1 MEFSRRLQK
10 LMFLRVLFVSLLL
23 GASILTQ
30 IEEAR
35 TYFGGIQSAHYLLI
49 AAIYF
54 LTFLY
59 SLLLK
64 YSKRLTQLAYGQLI
78 ADTVVATLIIYTTG
92 GRESIFSFLYILT
105 IINASILLYRRG
117 GIVVAASSSFL
128 YSLLLVLHHTGTIH
142 PFGSLL
148 SEVSDQGGRGIYY
161 TIAVNVSAFFL
172 VAFLSSFLAEQVRKS
187 QLELRARQDDLLKL
201 EALNER
207 IIQSI
212 TSGLM
217 TLDGDGKIL
226 LFNPA
231 AENIFSVKA
240 NHVVG
245 KKVLDVLPG
254 LQDVEIL
261 RPPLTQDP
269 ARHESFIDFHF
280 EKDEGHRMYL
290 RLSLSPLLLE
300 GGNAKGHI
308 LIFQDLTSIKE
319 IEEEMK
325 KREGLALIG
334 ELAAGV
340 AHEIRNPLASISG
353 SIQMLKENLDEDNVN
368 SRLMDIT
375 LREIARL
382 NHLVKD
388 FLIFARPKEVNLT
401 SFDLNQLITDTLLL
415 FKKSDRWTANIEVT
429 THFYA
434 PIRISSDPDQLKQVL
449 WNLFLNASEAM
460 EKGGSLLVST
470 APADRCES
478 TNTPDVQ
485 AGAVAIIVR
494 DSGEG
499 FTEKALGH
507 LFSPFY
513 TTKRGGS
520 GLGLAIV
527 KRIVDGLQGD
537 VSGKNHPSG
546 GAEIRITLPLLPEP
560 PVSTGPTL

>member
-10 LMFLRVLFVSLLL
+10 LMFLRVLFASLLL
-23 GASILTQ
+23 GVSILTQ
-30 IEEAR
+30 IGETK
-35 TYFGGIQSAHYLLI
+35 TYFGGIRTAHYLLI
-49 AAIYF
+49 ATIYC

-59 SLLLK
+59 LLLLK
-64 YSKRLTQLAYGQLI
+64 YSRRYTLLAYGQLLV
-78 ADTVVATLIIYTTG
+78 DTILVTFIIYTTG

-105 IINASILLYRRG
+105 IINASILLYRKG
-117 GIVVAASSSFL
+117 GIVVATSSSFL
-128 YSLLLVLHHTGTIH
+128 YSLLLVLHYSGTIH
-142 PFGSLL
+142 PFGSLI
-148 SEVSDQGGRGIYY
+148 SEGADQGGRGIYF
-161 TIAVNVSAFFL
+161 TISVNVAAFFL
-172 VAFLSSFLAEQVRKS
+172 VAILSSFLAEQVRNS
-187 QLELRARQDDLLKL
+187 QLELKARQDDLVKL

-207 IIQSI
+207 IIKSI

-231 AENIFSVKA
+231 AEKIFSVEAK
-240 NHVVG
+240 HVVG

-254 LQDVEIL
+254 LQGVDNL
-261 RPPLTQDP
+261 RPALTQVP
-269 ARHESFIDFHF
+269 SRHDSFIDFPLVNDDGN
-280 EKDEGHRMYL
+280 KVYL
-290 RLSLSPLLLE
+290 RLSRSPLLFE
-300 GGNAKGHI
+300 GGSAKGHI

-382 NHLVKD
+382 NHLVED
-388 FLIFARPKEVNLT
+388 FLVFARPKEANHT
-401 SFDLNQLITDTLLL
+401 SFDLGQLITDTLLL
-415 FKKSDRWTANIEVT
+415 FKKSDRWTANIEIA
-429 THFYA
+429 THFDT
-434 PIRISSDPDQLKQVL
+434 PIQLYSDPDQLKQVL

-460 EKGGSLLVST
+460 EKGGRLLVST
-470 APADRCES
+470 TPTNSIGPPVDRGHR
-478 TNTPDVQ
+478 
-485 AGAVAIIVR
+485 GAAVEIIVR
-494 DSGEG
+494 DSGQG
-499 FTEKALGH
+499 FTEEALDH

-513 TTKRGGS
+513 TSKRGGS

-527 KRIVDGLQGD
+527 KRIVEGLQGG
-537 VSGKNHPSG
+537 VYGKNHPDG
-546 GAEIRITLPLLPEP
+546 GAEIKIVLPLHPEHP
-560 PVSTGPTL
+560 MSEGTKA

>member
-30 IEEAR
+30 IGEAR

-49 AAIYF
+49 AAIYS

-59 SLLLK
+59 ALLLK
-64 YSKRLTQLAYGQLI
+64 YSRRLTQLAYGQLL
-78 ADTVVATLIIYTTG
+78 ADTILATLIIYTTG
-92 GRESIFSFLYILT
+92 GRDSIFSFLYILT

-117 GIVVAASSSFL
+117 GIVVATSSSFL
-128 YSLLLVLHHTGTIH
+128 YSLLLVLHYSGAIH

-161 TIAVNVSAFFL
+161 TITVNVTAFFL

-187 QLELRARQDDLLKL
+187 QLELQARQDDLVKL

-231 AENIFSVKA
+231 AEKIFSVRA

-254 LQDVEIL
+254 LQGVDIL
-261 RPPLTQDP
+261 KPPLIRDP
-269 ARHESFIDFHF
+269 NRHESFIDFPF
-280 EKDEGHRMYL
+280 VKDEGNRMYL

-300 GGNAKGHI
+300 GRNAKGYI

-353 SIQMLKENLDEDNVN
+353 SIQMLKENIDEDNVN

-388 FLIFARPKEVNLT
+388 FLIFARPKEANLA
-401 SFDLNQLITDTLLL
+401 SFDLSQLITDTLLL
-415 FKKSDRWTANIEVT
+415 FKKSDRWPANIEVA
-429 THFYA
+429 THFHT

-460 EKGGSLLVST
+460 EKGGRLLVST
-470 APADRCES
+470 TPTDRIES
-478 TNTPDVQ
+478 PITQDAQ
-485 AGAVAIIVR
+485 ERAVEIIVR
-494 DSGEG
+494 DNGEG
-499 FTEKALGH
+499 FTENALDH

-537 VSGKNHPSG
+537 VCGKNHPGG
-546 GAEIRITLPLLPEP
+546 GAEVRIVLPLFLEP
-560 PVSTGPTL
+560 PISTGPTV

>member
-1 MEFSRRLQK
+1 
-10 LMFLRVLFVSLLL
+10 
-23 GASILTQ
+23 
-30 IEEAR
+30 
-35 TYFGGIQSAHYLLI
+35 
-49 AAIYF
+49 
-54 LTFLY
+54 
-59 SLLLK
+59 
-64 YSKRLTQLAYGQLI
+64 
-78 ADTVVATLIIYTTG
+78 
-92 GRESIFSFLYILT
+92 
-105 IINASILLYRRG
+105 
-117 GIVVAASSSFL
+117 
-128 YSLLLVLHHTGTIH
+128 
-142 PFGSLL
+142 
-148 SEVSDQGGRGIYY
+148 
-161 TIAVNVSAFFL
+161 
-172 VAFLSSFLAEQVRKS
+172 
-187 QLELRARQDDLLKL
+187 
-201 EALNER
+201 
-207 IIQSI
+207 
-212 TSGLM
+212 
-217 TLDGDGKIL
+217 
-226 LFNPA
+226 
-231 AENIFSVKA
+231 
-240 NHVVG
+240 
-245 KKVLDVLPG
+245 
-254 LQDVEIL
+254 
-261 RPPLTQDP
+261 
-269 ARHESFIDFHF
+269 
-280 EKDEGHRMYL
+280 MYL

-388 FLIFARPKEVNLT
+388 FLIFARPKEANLA
-401 SFDLNQLITDTLLL
+401 SFDLSQLITDTLLL
-415 FKKSDRWTANIEVT
+415 FKKSDRWTANIDVA
-429 THFYA
+429 THFHS

-460 EKGGSLLVST
+460 EKGGRLLVSM
-470 APADRCES
+470 APANRPES
-478 TNTPDVQ
+478 PSTHDVQ
-485 AGAVAIIVR
+485 GGAVEIIVR

-499 FTEKALGH
+499 FTEKALDH

-560 PVSTGPTL
+560 PLSTGPSL

>member
-1 MEFSRRLQK
+1 
-10 LMFLRVLFVSLLL
+10 MFLRVLFVSLLL

-30 IEEAR
+30 IGEAR

-49 AAIYF
+49 AAIYS

-59 SLLLK
+59 ALLLK
-64 YSKRLTQLAYGQLI
+64 YSRRLTQLAYGQLL
-78 ADTVVATLIIYTTG
+78 ADTILATLIIYTTG

-117 GIVVAASSSFL
+117 GIVVATSSSFL
-128 YSLLLVLHHTGTIH
+128 YSLLLVLHYSGAIH

-161 TIAVNVSAFFL
+161 TITVNVTAFFL

-187 QLELRARQDDLLKL
+187 QLELQARQDDLVKL

-231 AENIFSVKA
+231 AEKIFSVRA

-254 LQDVEIL
+254 LQGIDIL
-261 RPPLTQDP
+261 KPPLTRDP
-269 ARHESFIDFHF
+269 NRHESFIDFPF
-280 EKDEGHRMYL
+280 VKDVGNRMYL

-300 GGNAKGHI
+300 GGNAKGYI
-308 LIFQDLTSIKE
+308 LIFQDLTSIRE

-353 SIQMLKENLDEDNVN
+353 SIQMLKENIDEDNVN

-388 FLIFARPKEVNLT
+388 FLIFARPKEANLA
-401 SFDLNQLITDTLLL
+401 SFDLSQLITDTLLL
-415 FKKSDRWTANIEVT
+415 FKKSDRWPANIEVA
-429 THFYA
+429 THFQT

-460 EKGGSLLVST
+460 EKGGRLLVST
-470 APADRCES
+470 TPIDRIES
-478 TNTPDVQ
+478 PITQDAQ
-485 AGAVAIIVR
+485 ERAVEIIVR
-494 DSGEG
+494 DNGEG
-499 FTEKALGH
+499 FTENALDH

-537 VSGKNHPSG
+537 VCGKNHPGG
-546 GAEIRITLPLLPEP
+546 GAEIRIVLPLFLEP
-560 PVSTGPTL
+560 PISTGPTV

>member
-30 IEEAR
+30 IGEAR

-59 SLLLK
+59 ALLLK
-64 YSKRLTQLAYGQLI
+64 YSKKLTQLAYGQLL
-78 ADTVVATLIIYTTG
+78 ADTILATLIIYTTG

-161 TIAVNVSAFFL
+161 TIAVNVTAFFL
-172 VAFLSSFLAEQVRKS
+172 VALLSSFLAEQVRKS
-187 QLELRARQDDLLKL
+187 QLELRARQDDLIKL

-231 AENIFSVKA
+231 AEKIFSVRA
-240 NHVVG
+240 NRVVG

-254 LQDVEIL
+254 LKGVDIL

-269 ARHESFIDFHF
+269 SRHESFIDFPF
-280 EKDEGHRMYL
+280 EKNEGHRMYL

-353 SIQMLKENLDEDNVN
+353 SIQMLKENLDEDHVN

-382 NHLVKD
+382 NQLVKD
-388 FLIFARPKEVNLT
+388 FLIFARPKEANLT
-401 SFDLNQLITDTLLL
+401 SFDLSQLITDTLLL
-415 FKKSDRWTANIEVT
+415 FKKSDRWTANIDVA
-429 THFYA
+429 THFHA

-460 EKGGSLLVST
+460 EKGGRLLVST
-470 APADRCES
+470 APTKRGES
-478 TNTPDVQ
+478 PNMHDVQ
-485 AGAVAIIVR
+485 EGAVEIIVR

-499 FTEKALGH
+499 FTEKALDH
-507 LFSPFY
+507 LFSPFF

-520 GLGLAIV
+520 GLGLAMV

-546 GAEIRITLPLLPEP
+546 GAEIRIMLPLLPEP
-560 PVSTGPTL
+560 PLSTGPTI

>member
-30 IEEAR
+30 IGEAK

-59 SLLLK
+59 ALLLK
-64 YSKRLTQLAYGQLI
+64 YSRRLTQLAYGQLL
-78 ADTVVATLIIYTTG
+78 ADTILATLIIYTTG
-92 GRESIFSFLYILT
+92 GLASIFSFLYILT

-117 GIVVAASSSFL
+117 GLVVATSSSFL
-128 YSLLLVLHHTGTIH
+128 YSLLLVLHYSGAIH

-148 SEVSDQGGRGIYY
+148 SEVSNQGGRGIYY
-161 TIAVNVSAFFL
+161 TISVNVTAFFL

-187 QLELRARQDDLLKL
+187 QLELQARQDDLIKL

-231 AENIFSVKA
+231 AEKIFSVRA

-254 LQDVEIL
+254 LHGVDIL
-261 RPPLTQDP
+261 RPPLLRDP
-269 ARHESFIDFHF
+269 SRHESFIDFPF
-280 EKDEGHRMYL
+280 VKDEGNRMYL

-300 GGNAKGHI
+300 GGNAKGYI

-353 SIQMLKENLDEDNVN
+353 SIQMLKENIEEDNVN

-388 FLIFARPKEVNLT
+388 FLIFARPKEANLA
-401 SFDLNQLITDTLLL
+401 SFDLSQLITDTLLL
-415 FKKSDRWTANIEVT
+415 FKKSDRWPANIEVS
-429 THFYA
+429 THFLTT
-434 PIRISSDPDQLKQVL
+434 IRISSDPDQLKQVL

-460 EKGGSLLVST
+460 EKGGHLFVST
-470 APADRCES
+470 TPIDRIES
-478 TNTPDVQ
+478 PINQDTQ
-485 AGAVAIIVR
+485 ERAVEIIVR
-494 DSGEG
+494 DSGDG
-499 FTEKALGH
+499 FTENALDH
-507 LFSPFY
+507 IFSPFY

-537 VSGKNHPSG
+537 VCGKNHPSG
-546 GAEIRITLPLLPEP
+546 GAEIRIILPLLLEP
-560 PVSTGPTL
+560 SISTGAAA